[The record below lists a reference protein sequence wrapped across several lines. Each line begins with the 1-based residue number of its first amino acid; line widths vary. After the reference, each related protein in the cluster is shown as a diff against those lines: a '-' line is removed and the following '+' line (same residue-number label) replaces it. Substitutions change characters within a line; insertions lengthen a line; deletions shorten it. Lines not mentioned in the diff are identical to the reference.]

1 MAMDLLRTGV
11 AAAVGA
17 GSGAVSKPTQ
27 HFEIGTTL
35 IPYSLAVEVAAAVV
49 GAGLQFISPFTA
61 PTIAD
66 GLVDGGVALLAAR
79 GVGRLMNPPV
89 ATVPMMG
96 AYRQMATRVS
106 PELAGVRAGAQIG
119 SVGSVR
125 KVSLT

>member
-27 HFEIGTTL
+27 QFLIGTTA

-61 PTIAD
+61 PKIAD
-66 GLVDGGVALLAAR
+66 GLVDGGLALLAAR

-89 ATVPMMG
+89 APMMG
-96 AYRQMATRVS
+96 SYRQMATRVS
-106 PELAGVRAGAQIG
+106 GELAGVPAYRGQ
-119 SVGSVR
+119 VGSIGQVK

>member
-1 MAMDLLRTGV
+1 MAMNLARTGV

-27 HFEIGTTL
+27 QFMIGTTA

-66 GLVDGGVALLAAR
+66 GLVDGGIALLAAR

-89 ATVPMMG
+89 AATMMG
-96 AYRQMATRVS
+96 YRQMATRVS
-106 PELAGVRAGAQIG
+106 PELAGVRVGAQIG
-119 SVGSVR
+119 SVGTVR
-125 KVSLT
+125 KVNLT